1 MSCFVRQ
8 ETSVNWKPMIS
19 IGLEGSSKGLSPTL
33 SLCNWEKWC
42 WGRKLTWQRKQKKTL
57 VSLSWISLL
66 TQWCLSHGDVA
77 ELSPEITCWVEARQ
91 WDYFQ
96 LQDYGFFFFFPP
108 RFQSSLAWPWKLSC
122 SLMQLYHPTFHLH
135 RPQVES
141 FHPACS
147 PSPSQAFFH
156 EVILY
161 GIIPIF
167 ISHPVSP
174 FVSSTTG
181 CLLQHFDA

>member
-1 MSCFVRQ
+1 MLREKTDLAKEAKEDPGFSILDFSFNTMMSFPWGCCRTESRNHMLGRGQTVR
-8 ETSVNWKPMIS
+8 
-19 IGLEGSSKGLSPTL
+19 
-33 SLCNWEKWC
+33 
-42 WGRKLTWQRKQKKTL
+42 
-57 VSLSWISLL
+57 LL
-66 TQWCLSHGDVA
+66 PASRLW
-77 ELSPEITCWVEARQ
+77 
-91 WDYFQ
+91 Y
-96 LQDYGFFFFFPP
+96 FFFFPP